1 MTRLRF
7 AVGSVLLSLATAP
20 SARADDKTVTTSSEL
35 EAAIGAAKA
44 GDTITLAAGVY
55 AMGGVTC
62 AASGTADA
70 PITVRS
76 ATPLGAR
83 IDFDALEG
91 FHVTGARWHFEGL
104 DVRGVCA
111 SDDACEH
118 AFHVTGGKAEG
129 FVLRRSRVRDFNA
142 QLKVNAA
149 PDEQGTYQMANH
161 GLVEFSEF
169 ADTHPRATAN
179 PVTKLNIDGGVGWVV
194 RGNYLHDYRKA
205 GGNEVSYGAFMK
217 SGGSDGLFERN
228 LVACSK
234 DDSSG
239 GVRIGL
245 SFGGGGTG
253 PQFCAPAFDA
263 NVPCAVEHTNGV
275 MRNNLVVGCSD
286 VGIYVNRGKNT
297 RLLFNTLVA
306 TSGIDF
312 RFDTTTGESHANLL
326 MGKVRARDGATF
338 TATDDLAEQ
347 SLDSFTALYAAPLA
361 LDFAPKADTASLQIA
376 AAHPAVGDDY
386 CARKRPTKSL
396 AVGALEHSLG
406 GCAVLPPPEGE
417 GGGGGA
423 AAAGSGGAAA
433 TSASGATSG
442 SGPAGGGGAGGAVGG
457 ASEANPTESGCSV
470 NGVRGSSSPRARSV
484 LFMVLAGLLVRAAR
498 RRHAP
503 HAQRAALTPGRTA
516 RAARPRPSARARR
529 GSRRGAGTSA
539 QSRPSSGSA
548 RGCDTALRRDTP
560 R

>member
-1 MTRLRF
+1 MTQLRLVPTL
-7 AVGSVLLSLATAP
+7 ALATLSLAP
-20 SARADDKTVTTSSEL
+20 SALAADVMVTTSAEL
-35 EAAIGAAKA
+35 TAAIAAA
-44 GDTITLAAGVY
+44 QPGDTLTLADGVY
-55 AMGGVTC
+55 PMSGVTC

-83 IDFDALEG
+83 IEFDALEG
-91 FHVTGARWHFEGL
+91 FHVTGGHWHFEGL

-149 PDEQGTYQMANH
+149 PDGQGTYQMANH

-179 PVTKLNIDGGVGWVV
+179 PVTKLNIDGGIGWIV
-194 RGNYLHDYRKA
+194 RGNVLHDFRKA
-205 GGNEVSYGAFMK
+205 GGNEISYGAFMK

-234 DDSSG
+234 DDVSG
-239 GVRIGL
+239 GIRIGL

-275 MRNNLVVGCSD
+275 MRNNLIVGCSD

-338 TATDDLAEQ
+338 TVTDDRAEQ
-347 SLDSFTALYAAPLA
+347 PLEVFTSLYADPLA
-361 LDFAPKADTASLQIA
+361 LDFAPKGDTASLQVA
-376 AAHPAVGDDY
+376 AAHAEVSDDY
-386 CARKRPTKSL
+386 CARSRPTTSL
-396 AVGALEHSLG
+396 AIGALEHSLG
-406 GCAVLPPPEGE
+406 GCVVLPPPEGE
-417 GGGGGA
+417 GGGGATSGGG
-423 AAAGSGGAAA
+423 AAGSGGATSGGGGTAGSGGAA
-433 TSASGATSG
+433 PTTAGTGGSTASGASEGASSSSG
-442 SGPAGGGGAGGAVGG
+442 CAVGG
-457 ASEANPTESGCSV
+457 TRIGASGDGDAIV
-470 NGVRGSSSPRARSV
+470 MVV
-484 LFMVLAGLLVRAAR
+484 LGGLLGRVWGR
-498 RRHAP
+498 RR
-503 HAQRAALTPGRTA
+503 R
-516 RAARPRPSARARR
+516 RP
-529 GSRRGAGTSA
+529 
-539 QSRPSSGSA
+539 
-548 RGCDTALRRDTP
+548 
-560 R
+560 